1 MTGIQEGVCLSAPL
15 KDKGGDVS
23 RLGNLG
29 PSWNSGRDWDK
40 EEDRWEGGSP
50 PQRGSGCSWPE
61 GGVCCRHVRA
71 CARNATTDKARP
83 GGGGGRGP
91 GARAPPARGAAAG
104 RGAARGADARA
115 PGPRRRHFVSSAQWG
130 RVTAERG
137 SKAGKEGMSQAPE
150 REDWAEAGSAGR
162 LRPCHLDSSADPAL
176 SGRRGGG
183 RGRGGSGPGRR
194 HIDSYLVRVPF
205 SDRSRRPPARSR
217 RGLAPKAT
225 RCAPGC

>member
-104 RGAARGADARA
+104 RGAARGGGCARTGPSPPPFCFLGTMGESNGRAREQGWQGRNEPGARA
-115 PGPRRRHFVSSAQWG
+115 
-130 RVTAERG
+130 RG
-137 SKAGKEGMSQAPE
+137 
-150 REDWAEAGSAGR
+150 
-162 LRPCHLDSSADPAL
+162 L
-176 SGRRGGG
+176 
-183 RGRGGSGPGRR
+183 GGSGERGAPQALSPR
-194 HIDSYLVRVPF
+194 LF
-205 SDRSRRPPARSR
+205 SRSRAEWEEGRGEGERRERARPP
-217 RGLAPKAT
+217 PH
-225 RCAPGC
+225 